1 MRTERQ
7 LPEISGYEFEREI
20 DSGWASSVWQVR
32 DISSGEKRAIKLVD
46 VRALGNPGIANALK
60 REAGMVAAL
69 AQDNVI
75 RVYDTG
81 VASGHFYLVMDFLPG
96 GDLRS
101 RVAEGLGWRD
111 ALTIAR
117 SIADALA
124 HAHAHGVVHR
134 DLRPA
139 NVLFDG
145 EGRPVLSN
153 FAISRIIERDSEATQ
168 PMGSAVIPHYMA
180 PEQLKGQGATARSD
194 IYALGA
200 LTYEMLVG
208 QLPFD
213 GEAVAG
219 VRDAH
224 LHEEP
229 PEMPPGCAEVEPL
242 VRRML
247 AKDPDDRP
255 GDAGEIAEEL
265 QTLLESAGGETVP
278 RGSTR
283 VQPVDSGSAPTV
295 VQTLQSTVVDDD
307 RTAPMASQ
315 PEGGDEKQEPLRTIG
330 VGTVVRDRFRI
341 EGVLGEGGMGSVY
354 RALDLL
360 KQEAGD
366 DNPYVALK
374 VMHPEIASA
383 ELTFMALQREAR
395 RAQDLAHP
403 NIVTVFDLDRVDGI
417 VYMTME
423 LLSGEDSEQR
433 VKHHPDGLDPEEAR
447 SIVEGV
453 SAGLAYAHTRGIT
466 HADLK
471 PQNVFIA
478 DDGRA
483 KLLDFGIARAHQATK
498 PDAIEEIFSGYTPA
512 YASPEILSGKKA
524 MPTDDVY
531 ALGCIAYFYFTGR
544 HPFDSRPATEA
555 RDRGLKPE
563 RPSNMRRAEWR
574 TVSKALDFDGDKRP
588 RDASEFARRFSPSRV
603 KQTAV
608 ALSSV
613 AVAVALVVG
622 LILGER
628 TGPEIPF
635 DELPQAEQNEI
646 NRNLEDAQVFRESG
660 DVNSALQLYDSV
672 LSMHP
677 GNRRATAAMSETVED
692 FVARMER
699 RVSEGSM
706 AEAEARRA
714 LDVLLSYETL
724 PESGRQVVR
733 ASRERL

>member
-1 MRTERQ
+1 MKTEKQ
-7 LPEISGYEFEREI
+7 LPEIAGYDFERELAA
-20 DSGWASSVWQVR
+20 GWASSVWQVR
-32 DISSGEKRAIKLVD
+32 ESGSGEKRAIKLVD
-46 VRALGNPGIANALK
+46 IRLLGNPGIANALK

-75 RVYDTG
+75 RVYESG
-81 VASGHFYLVMDFLPG
+81 VVGSHFYLVMELLEG
-96 GDLRS
+96 GELQS
-101 RVAEGLGWRD
+101 RIADGMGWRD
-111 ALTIAR
+111 ALTTAR
-117 SIADALA
+117 SVADALE
-124 HAHAHGVVHR
+124 HAHSHGIVHR
-134 DLRPA
+134 DIRPA
-139 NVLFDG
+139 NVLFDRA
-145 EGRPVLSN
+145 GRPVLSN
-153 FAISRIIERDSEATQ
+153 FAISRIIERDSDATR
-168 PMGSAVIPHYMA
+168 PMGSVALPLYTS
-180 PEQLKGQGATARSD
+180 PEQLTGQGATARSD
-194 IYALGA
+194 IYSLGI
-200 LTYEMLVG
+200 LNYEMLVG
-208 QLPFD
+208 KPPFGGD
-213 GEAVAG
+213 TAAR

-224 LHEEP
+224 LHDEP
-229 PEMPPGCAEVEPL
+229 PAMPPGCSEVEPL
-242 VRRML
+242 IRRML
-247 AKDPDDRP
+247 AKDPQERP
-255 GDAGEIAEEL
+255 DSAGEVAEEL
-265 QTLLESAGGETVP
+265 DRIVESAGGATVP

-283 VQPVDSGSAPTV
+283 VQPLESDLAPTV
-295 VQTLQSTVVDDD
+295 VQTLERTVIDQE
-307 RTAPMASQ
+307 TAPLPPQS
-315 PEGGDEKQEPLRTIG
+315 EGRNEKPATLRTIG

-341 EGVLGEGGMGSVY
+341 ESVLGEGGMGSVY

-433 VKHHPDGLDPEEAR
+433 VKNHPDGLDPKEAR

-453 SAGLAYAHTRGIT
+453 SKGLAYAHTRGIT

-512 YASPEILSGKKA
+512 YASPEILSGNKA

-531 ALGCIAYFYFTGR
+531 ALGCIAYFYFAGR
-544 HPFDSRPATEA
+544 HPFDSVPATEA
-555 RDRGLKPE
+555 RDRGLKPR

-574 TVSKALDFDGDKRP
+574 VVSKALDFDADKRP
-588 RDASEFARRFSPSRV
+588 RDAGEFARRFSPSRV
-603 KQTAV
+603 KQTA
-608 ALSSV
+608 AAISSV

-622 LILGER
+622 LMLGER

-635 DELPQAEQNEI
+635 DELPEATQARI
-646 NRNLEDAQVFRESG
+646 NQNLEDAQIFLESG
-660 DVNSALQLYDSV
+660 DINSALQLYDSV
-672 LSMHP
+672 LSTHP
-677 GNRRATAAMSETVED
+677 GNRRATKAMSNTVED
-692 FVARMER
+692 FVERMR
-699 RVSEGSM
+699 QRVDEGAM
-706 AEAEARRA
+706 AESEARQA
-714 LDVLLSYETL
+714 LEVLLSYETL
-724 PESGRQVVR
+724 PESARREVR
-733 ASRERL
+733 ESSGQL